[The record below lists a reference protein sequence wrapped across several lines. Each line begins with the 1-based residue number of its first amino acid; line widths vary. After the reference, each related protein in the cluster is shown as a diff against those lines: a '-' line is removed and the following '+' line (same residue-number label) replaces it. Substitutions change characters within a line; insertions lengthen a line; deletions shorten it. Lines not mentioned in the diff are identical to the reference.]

1 MNWRK
6 LKRQQKTQK
15 EPLPQQI
22 LYAKFWSRVMGFIT
36 DIFIIGIPV
45 SIFFMI
51 VFGHD
56 EMNKAG
62 AIDVLVHS
70 ENAVTNAPDPM
81 ISVAQL
87 LLSLIVY
94 VTMWR
99 LTMQT
104 PGKKMAR
111 TLVVD
116 AKTLERASIFK
127 LVLRFIGYLIST
139 STLFLG
145 FFVGLFREDNRTL
158 HDLISGTAVIYED
171 QEVPRT

>member
-1 MNWRK
+1 MKWRD

-15 EPLPQQI
+15 KPQTVKI
-22 LYAKFWSRVMGFIT
+22 YYAKFWSRVMGFVT

-56 EMNKAG
+56 EMNRAG
-62 AIDVLVHS
+62 AVDVIVQS
-70 ENAVTNAPDPM
+70 ENALQNAPDPM

-87 LLSLIVY
+87 LLSLIIY

-99 LTMQT
+99 VSMQT

-127 LVLRFIGYLIST
+127 LTIRFLGYLVS
-139 STLFLG
+139 SMTLFLG
-145 FFVGLFREDNRTL
+145 FFVGLFRDDNRTL

-171 QEVPRT
+171 QKEHQA

>member
-1 MNWRK
+1 MKWRK
-6 LKRQQKTQK
+6 LKQQKKPQK
-15 EPLPQQI
+15 KPSTPQI
-22 LYAKFWSRVMGFIT
+22 IYANFWSRAMGFVT

-62 AIDVLVHS
+62 ALDVIVQS
-70 ENAVTNAPDPM
+70 ENAINNAPDPM
-81 ISVAQL
+81 VSIAQL
-87 LLSLIVY
+87 LLSLMIY

-99 LTMQT
+99 ITMQT

-127 LVLRFIGYLIST
+127 LTLRFIGYLLST
-139 STLFLG
+139 LTLFLG
-145 FFVGLFREDNRTL
+145 FFIGLLRKDNRTL

-171 QEVPRT
+171 SKKST

>member
-1 MNWRK
+1 MKWRK
-6 LKRQQKTQK
+6 LKQQKKSHKKTPPSQA
-15 EPLPQQI
+15 
-22 LYAKFWSRVMGFIT
+22 LYAKFWSRVMGFAT

-45 SIFFMI
+45 SLFFMI

-56 EMNKAG
+56 EMEKAG

-70 ENAVTNAPDPM
+70 DKAITNAPDPM
-81 ISVAQL
+81 ISIMQL
-87 LLSLIVY
+87 LLSLIIY

-99 LTMQT
+99 LSMQT

-116 AKTLERASIFK
+116 AKTFERASVFK
-127 LVLRFIGYLIST
+127 LTLRFIGYLISALP
-139 STLFLG
+139 LFLG
-145 FFVGLFREDNRTL
+145 FFVGLLRKDNRTL

-171 QEVPRT
+171 QRRT